1 MNNKFWNNSF
11 SGLFYAVFLVLN
23 RFFGE
28 ILNRLT
34 TFFAKK
40 NFNKCGYSIKIHR
53 NFKCRYPSNITIGNN
68 VIIAENV
75 NFTTELPKEGKL
87 ILHDGVS
94 IGHNCNIDFSGG
106 VIFNKDVHLA
116 HFVNIITHD
125 HGYNYKNK
133 PDPMP
138 LEIQENVFI
147 GSNVCILHKVNYIGK
162 NSVVGTGSVV
172 TKDVPDDSVVAGNP
186 ARIIRKLSGEQN

>member
-1 MNNKFWNNSF
+1 MKNKFWNKSF
-11 SGLFYAVFLVLN
+11 LGIFYAFYLVLD
-23 RFFGE
+23 RLFGE

-34 TFFAKK
+34 TFFAKR
-40 NFNKCGYSIKIHR
+40 NLNKFGHSVKILR
-53 NFKCRYPSNITIGNN
+53 NFRCRYPSNISIGDN

-75 NFTTELPKEGKL
+75 KFTTELPKEGKL

-94 IGHNCNIDFSGG
+94 LGHNCIIDFSGG
-106 VIFNKDVHLA
+106 VIINKDVHLA

-125 HGYNYKNK
+125 HGYNYKNQPLPK
-133 PDPMP
+133 P
-138 LEIQENVFI
+138 LEIHENAFI
-147 GSNVCILHKVNYIGK
+147 GSNVCILHNVNYIGK

-186 ARIIRKLSGEQN
+186 ARIIRKLTGEQN